1 MSDAPESAHST
12 AACEPQALVD
22 ADNPYLGL
30 ASFTE
35 ETREYFFGRDE
46 EVAELA
52 RRVQRKLLT
61 VLFGKSG
68 LGKTS
73 ILRAGLL
80 PRLRRH
86 GYCPVYVRIAYGRD
100 SPEPAEQIKAAI
112 RRAASVSG
120 EWTQAGIAAAG
131 ESLWEFLHHRDDVL
145 RDAAGA
151 PLLPLLIFDQ
161 FEELLT
167 LAQSDEF
174 GRARAANFIEE
185 LADLVENR
193 PPTAFEA
200 RLDEDDSAAE
210 RFDFAR
216 SDYRVLI
223 ALREDYLAA
232 LESLRQAMPSLLQNR
247 VRLTPMTSVQALEA
261 VRRPGGQLVSETSAA
276 AIVRFVAGGSGRADS
291 SVEPSLLSLIC
302 RELNDARLAQG
313 RDEIS
318 LDLLAGSHESILVN
332 FYERSL
338 ADQPAG
344 VRRVI
349 EDDLLTDSG
358 FRENVAE
365 ERLLKRF
372 QAAGAA
378 PEALSTL
385 VNRRL
390 LRIEERL
397 DVRRVELTH
406 DVLCGVVK
414 ASRDQRQEREARE
427 TAERVLEEQRAR
439 ERAARHAL
447 RRARTVA
454 LGCILLAVLA
464 LSAAGYAYVSAE
476 RAQRA
481 ERLAQQNR
489 ALAEQARN
497 HAEHLLGYLADDFE
511 RQLESFGQLKLIA
524 EFTQRQIDYFH
535 SLPAELRS
543 AETLRYGAL
552 ALIEHAETLRELGDY
567 ATGIRNLRE
576 ARSLLSQ
583 LRHEAPPSVATE
595 IALGRADTASCLI
608 VTVSDPTPGL
618 AACHQAVALLRPLAM
633 RPGASVPARQAYLE
647 ALTGLGWA
655 EQNFGVDYQGA
666 EQATRKAMQIAAVLG
681 AQNLRDLQLSADYA
695 FAGAWRVN
703 ALVNLNRNQEALRV
717 GKSVLAVTNG
727 VLAQRPW
734 YRMTLN
740 AKEITESTLAQAA
753 ADELDPHASEQFGR
767 AELQS
772 ARAILRL
779 DPKNVDMR
787 NNLGLAITDV
797 CVPLW
802 ARGQLHQALGWCQQ
816 ALDAWA
822 RVSKNLSGGF
832 VVQVRYV
839 AARTAHWQAVA
850 GDLSGALRTAAA
862 AARLSATRPAR
873 APSADG
879 GWFGLALDAQVA
891 AAEVAYERAHF
902 AAARHIAQQ
911 AIQRLTSTKVH
922 NAGALARAYLL
933 YAFARIDG
941 HAEYQLG
948 DFAAAAAAARLAL
961 NQAKIVTPFSSSVLA
976 SERDQAR
983 ISTLLAMALA
993 RQGERHRQQA
1003 AQVIG
1008 PVVSFEEGLLRRN
1021 HGDVWVPYEL
1031 AGALYAQSLCDPPER
1046 ERLRAR
1052 AATLLEQLPP
1062 ALQGLRDARRMR
1074 HWVASRSVRT
1084 ARGAEHP
1091 GDPEHALLSASRRA
1105 ERTAV
1110 APAAH
1115 SAVPQ
1120 IRRGAPPK
1128 HRSALTQQPVNHLP
1142 RSSRARRVRSTHRTH
1157 IHATSSR

>member
-1 MSDAPESAHST
+1 MSTVPESAD
-12 AACEPQALVD
+12 AAAGSDSQALVD
-22 ADNPYLGL
+22 AHNPYLGL
-30 ASFTE
+30 VSFTE

-80 PRLRRH
+80 PKLRQH
-86 GYCPVYVRIAYGRD
+86 GYCPVYVRIAYGRE
-100 SPEPAEQIKAAI
+100 SPAPAEQIKAAI
-112 RRAASVSG
+112 QRAASVSG
-120 EWTQAGIAAAG
+120 EWTRAGVAAAG
-131 ESLWEFLHHRDDVL
+131 ETLWEFLHHRDDVL

-161 FEELLT
+161 FEEIFT
-167 LAQSDEF
+167 LAQSDDF

-185 LADLVENR
+185 LGDLVENR
-193 PPTAFEA
+193 PPKAFEA

-223 ALREDYLAA
+223 ALREDYLAS
-232 LESLRQAMPSLLQNR
+232 LESLRPAMPSLLQNR
-247 VRLTPMTSVQALEA
+247 VRLAPMTTTQALEA
-261 VRRPGGQLVSETSAA
+261 VRRPGGHLVSEQSAE
-276 AIVRFVAGGSGRADS
+276 AIVRFVAGGSGRADAA
-291 SVEPSLLSLIC
+291 VEPSLLSLIC
-302 RELNDARLAQG
+302 RELNDARMAQG

-349 EDDLLTDSG
+349 EDELLTDSG

-378 PEALSTL
+378 PGALAAL

-427 TAERVLEEQRAR
+427 AAERVLEEQRTR

-447 RRARTVA
+447 RRARAVA
-454 LGCILLAVLA
+454 IGCILLATLA
-464 LSAAGYAYVSAE
+464 LAAAGYAYVNAE
-476 RAQRA
+476 RARRA

-511 RQLESFGQLKLIA
+511 RQLESFGQLKVIA

-535 SLPAELRS
+535 ALPPGLRS
-543 AETLRYGAL
+543 PETLRYGAL
-552 ALIEHAETLRELGDY
+552 ALIDHAETLRELGDY
-567 ATGIRNLRE
+567 DTGIRNLRE
-576 ARSLLSQ
+576 AMRLLSQ
-583 LRHEAPPSVATE
+583 LRRGGHHSLATE
-595 IALGRADTASCLI
+595 IAIGRADTARCLI
-608 VTVSDPTPGL
+608 VTVRDPTRGL
-618 AACHQAVALLRPLAM
+618 AACHQAIARLRPLAE
-633 RPGASVPARQAYLE
+633 RPGASVAARQAYLE

-655 EQNFGVDYQGA
+655 EQNFDVDYQGA
-666 EQATRKAMQIAAVLG
+666 ERTTGEAMRIAAALG
-681 AQNLRDLQLSADYA
+681 AESLRRLQISADYA

-703 ALVNLNRNQEALRV
+703 ALVNLDRNQEALRV
-717 GKSVLAVTNG
+717 GKQVLAVTDG

-734 YRMTLN
+734 YRLTLD

-753 ADELDPHASEQFGR
+753 GDELDPRAGERFGR
-767 AELQS
+767 AELQ
-772 ARAILRL
+772 AALAILRL

-802 ARGQLHQALGWCQQ
+802 AHGRLREALGWCQQ
-816 ALDAWA
+816 ALDAWVG
-822 RVSKNLSGGF
+822 VSKRLSGGF

-839 AARTAHWQAVA
+839 AARTARWQAVA
-850 GDLSGALRTAAA
+850 GDLAGALRTGATAN
-862 AARLSATRPAR
+862 RLSASWSPHKPPT
-873 APSADG
+873 DG
-879 GWFGLALDAQVA
+879 GWFAISLDEQAV
-891 AAEVAYERAHF
+891 AAEVSYERGDF
-902 AAARHIAQQ
+902 AAASHVAQA
-911 AIQRLTSTKVH
+911 AIQRLMGAKVDS
-922 NAGALARAYLL
+922 AGTLARAHLL
-933 YAFARIDG
+933 YAFSRVYG
-941 HAEYQLG
+941 RAEYQLG
-948 DFAAAAAAARLAL
+948 HFAAAAGAARLAL
-961 NQAKIVTPFSSSVLA
+961 DQAKIVAPFASSVLA
-976 SERDQAR
+976 SKRDRAR

-993 RQGERHRQQA
+993 RQGKRPQA

-1008 PVVSFEEGLLRRN
+1008 PVLTFEEGLLRRN
-1021 HGDVWVPYEL
+1021 HGDVWVPYDL
-1031 AGALYAQSLCDPPER
+1031 ARALYARSLCDPLGR
-1046 ERLRAR
+1046 ARLRAR
-1052 AATLLEQLPP
+1052 AATLLGQLPP
-1062 ALQGLRDARRMR
+1062 ALKALHDVRRLRQ
-1074 HWVASRSVRT
+1074 SVVGGSAPT
-1084 ARGAEHP
+1084 ARAFARP
-1091 GDPEHALLSASRRA
+1091 GVSGESR
-1105 ERTAV
+1105 
-1110 APAAH
+1110 
-1115 SAVPQ
+1115 
-1120 IRRGAPPK
+1120 
-1128 HRSALTQQPVNHLP
+1128 TQ
-1142 RSSRARRVRSTHRTH
+1142 
-1157 IHATSSR
+1157 